1 MFICNRITM
10 SASWWQASDSNSWE
24 WRSSDWKAQSWKQS
38 PWDNQSSS
46 NHPTTQC
53 PTPTFPASFVSDTN
67 HYDKMPVGKGCHVLH
82 RCVQPTEWSRK
93 TGLAGRDVADVRA
106 YELSHRGFADF
117 HFASYRKA
125 GISPLCGP
133 EAGRNLFFSP
143 PS

>member
-1 MFICNRITM
+1 MFICNCITM

-46 NHPTTQC
+46 NHQTTQC

-67 HYDKMPVGKGCHVLH
+67 HYDKTPVGKGCHVLH
-82 RCVQPTEWSRK
+82 RFVQPTEWSRK

-106 YELSHRGFADF
+106 YELSHRFRRFFISPPIG
-117 HFASYRKA
+117 RKA
-125 GISPLCGP
+125 SVHCVGPKRVGICFTH
-133 EAGRNLFFSP
+133 RP
-143 PS
+143 P